1 MGILDKLGLVEEE
14 EVIEESP
21 ESAEKAV
28 VSDNPVI
35 AQASEKDLASVEA
48 IYKTTS
54 LSDRSKSIY
63 KVEELKNALPAS
75 LDSQAAKQ
83 SVLGVMKVAGL
94 GKDEVLVDSDKRITA
109 LVEAKNQMAG
119 EVQTSIQA
127 NLDEITRLEA
137 TVNKLKQANN
147 QKKKMQE
154 EQEASIQREIE
165 RIEAIV
171 KFIS

>member
-21 ESAEKAV
+21 ESAEKAA

-63 KVEELKNALPAS
+63 KVEELKNALPSS

-109 LVEAKNQMAG
+109 LVEAKNQMAA
-119 EVQTSIQA
+119 EVQISIQT
-127 NLDEITRLEA
+127 NLDEITQVEA
-137 TVNKLKQANN
+137 RVNKLKQENN

>member
-14 EVIEESP
+14 VTEESAD
-21 ESAEKAV
+21 SAENTV
-28 VSDNPVI
+28 VTENPVF
-35 AQASEKDLASVEA
+35 AQATEKDLASVEA

-63 KVEELKNALPAS
+63 KVEELKNALPSS
-75 LDSQAAKQ
+75 LDNQAAKQ

-94 GKDEVLVDSDKRITA
+94 SKDETLVDSDKRITA
-109 LVEAKNQMAG
+109 LVEAKNKMSAD
-119 EVQTSIQA
+119 VQTTIQQ
-127 NLDEITRLEA
+127 NLDQITQLEA
-137 TVNKLKQANN
+137 RVNQLKQANN
-147 QKKKMQE
+147 QQKKMQE